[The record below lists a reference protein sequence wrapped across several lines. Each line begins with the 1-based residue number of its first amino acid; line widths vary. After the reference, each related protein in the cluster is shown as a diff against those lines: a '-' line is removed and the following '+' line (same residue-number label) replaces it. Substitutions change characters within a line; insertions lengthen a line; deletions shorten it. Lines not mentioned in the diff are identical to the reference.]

1 MRYAIEPTD
10 QIYVKSYRFS
20 SFAKIMGKSHMCIT
34 YEQKLLKGRENS
46 EMDALKTASKRAIR
60 KTAETTSNFVRN
72 EIVKKIKNHFKD

>member
-20 SFAKIMGKSHMCIT
+20 SFAQIMGKSLCST

-60 KTAETTSNFVRN
+60 KMAETTSNFVRN

>member
-20 SFAKIMGKSHMCIT
+20 SFAKIMRKSLCST